1 MRPLR
6 NASSRPLHTSSFNLV
21 VDGTAT
27 EKDYANSTVSLD
39 TQAGSLKSVKT
50 SLSVSGTIYDP
61 TDATVGILYSWDGRG
76 FDMQETFAVA
86 SDGLATSAQYNVD
99 ATCDVIHG
107 IVHTSA
113 GLGPLQLR
121 CGLLMKAYKLLTLR
135 VMLRQKRFQDMKFLL
150 ELNEMRIGEG
160 YVFKISLLSLGN
172 GTEGIAVAK

>member
-1 MRPLR
+1 MRPLG

-39 TQAGSLKSVKT
+39 TQASSLKSVKP

-61 TDATVGILYSWDGRG
+61 TDATVGILYSWDGHG

-107 IVHTSA
+107 IVHTRCRLGTFAIEMWSPDE
-113 GLGPLQLR
+113 GLQATNSQGDAQTEEVSR
-121 CGLLMKAYKLLTLR
+121 YEVST
-135 VMLRQKRFQDMKFLL
+135 
-150 ELNEMRIGEG
+150 RIE
-160 YVFKISLLSLGN
+160 
-172 GTEGIAVAK
+172 